1 MNTDQGNSTT
11 RSTRIVTVTPN
22 PSLDRTIELAGELQ
36 RGAVQRATRSTAE
49 PGGKGVNVSRVVV
62 ASGGDTVAVLPGDEL
77 DPVLLGLATRGIPTA
92 AMPIGCRS
100 ARTSRSPNRP
110 APPRSSTNPGRPS
123 PDAST
128 SSALVA
134 DAAGPTPTGPGARW
148 VVLAGSLPPGLPDD
162 ALAELVR
169 AVRARHGEDVRIAVD
184 SSGVPFTAL
193 LQSGE
198 RIDLVKPNAEELAE
212 VVGGDPDEYERDL
225 DAAAAAAERLRSR
238 GVDTVLLTLGSAGAV
253 LVGPTAHTPPP
264 HRGSSPARPSAR
276 ETPPSP
282 VTCSPRSRERGRRSA
297 SPRPSRPERQQPRSP
312 AATSPH
318 STTPTPR
325 PSRSADCGP
334 RHRGPRHTGAIGDRG
349 GDTRRGVRTGLTRTT
364 RAPPPHR
371 STKHGPRPRRHCK
384 GATHVR
390 RHDAAPHQR

>member
-1 MNTDQGNSTT
+1 MSANQSNSNSNS

-49 PGGKGVNVSRVVV
+49 PGGKGVNVSRVIV

-92 AMPIGCRS
+92 AMPIGLPLRS
-100 ARTSRSPNRP
+100 NVTVTEPTGTTTKLNE
-110 APPRSSTNPGRPS
+110 PGPS
-123 PDAST
+123 LAGRLDEFA
-128 SSALVA
+128 ALVA

-162 ALAELVR
+162 ALAELIR
-169 AVRARHGEDVRIAVD
+169 AVRARHGEDARIAVD

-225 DAAAAAAERLRSR
+225 EAAAAAAERLRSR

-253 LVGPTAHTPPP
+253 LVGPDGAHAAAAPKIVARSTVGAGDSSLAGYLLAEVAGAGPEERLAQAVATGAAAAALP
-264 HRGSSPARPSAR
+264 GSDVPALDHTDPSAVAVR
-276 ETPPSP
+276 TLRAAAPPAP
-282 VTCSPRSRERGRRSA
+282 
-297 SPRPSRPERQQPRSP
+297 
-312 AATSPH
+312 
-318 STTPTPR
+318 TPT
-325 PSRSADCGP
+325 A
-334 RHRGPRHTGAIGDRG
+334 
-349 GDTRRGVRTGLTRTT
+349 
-364 RAPPPHR
+364 
-371 STKHGPRPRRHCK
+371 
-384 GATHVR
+384 
-390 RHDAAPHQR
+390 AAPVAAPEPV